1 MKKAPAD
8 EPEGLPLSSASQKNS
23 PHRYPVMK
31 APAKNAPN
39 HTDQSTYALRN
50 ML

>member
-1 MKKAPAD
+1 M
-8 EPEGLPLSSASQKNS
+8 SARQKNS
-23 PHRYPVMK
+23 PQRYPVMK

-39 HTDQSTYALRN
+39 HTDHSKGYALRN